1 MNYQNSASNAMPSA
15 NIAVN
20 KSRLKVYHNVGSMP
34 TYYLNKGQEFQ
45 IELFNPTQDV
55 ILAKISLNSKTI
67 SQGGLVLKPG
77 ERVFLDRY
85 LDVAKKFMFD
95 TYEVSGNNQEVQK
108 AIEHNGDIKVEF
120 YRETK
125 PVVWSNPIWINCGST
140 VTYTSPVLGNYNI
153 GTDPQYLKNV
163 RSSNTAGITGSA
175 SSSSMLYNAS
185 TTNASVSLD
194 SVNCSYTSD
203 VNLDSLTYDMKSTP
217 INDQVKSKKSKSI
230 ETGRVE
236 EGSKS
241 NQEFTYVN
249 KSFEYAPFCT
259 VEYKLLPV
267 SQKVNEKQDIN
278 VRRYCTNC
286 GKKQGSGDKFCAN
299 CGTKQ

>member
-1 MNYQNSASNAMPSA
+1 MNYQNSASTVMPSA

-20 KSRLKVYHNVGSMP
+20 KSRLKVYNNVGSMP
-34 TYYLNKGQEFQ
+34 TYYLKKGQEFQ

-55 ILAKISLNSKTI
+55 ILARISLNSKAI

-153 GTDPQYLKNV
+153 GTDPQYLKG
-163 RSSNTAGITGSA
+163 SITTGSA
-175 SSSSMLYNAS
+175 SSSSISTSTALYNAS
-185 TTNASVSLD
+185 TTNASASLD

-203 VNLDSLTYDMKSTP
+203 VNLDSLTYDLKRTP
-217 INDQVKSKKSKSI
+217 INDQVRSKKSKSI

-241 NQEFTYVN
+241 NQEFKYVN
-249 KSFEYAPFCT
+249 KSFEYSPFCT
-259 VEYKLLPV
+259 VSYKLLPV
-267 SQKVNEKQDIN
+267 SQKVNETQDVN